1 MSGNIT
7 DILKAKKTL
16 LEELLGTIN
25 KAMRL
30 LEEDNVDEFDRE
42 LQSCELIMR
51 KVDELG
57 KTSSEEMSP
66 ADIEISRDIEQ
77 IFGRIVQANNDLREL
92 SEEKLKS
99 YGSQIKAIRQKKQGL
114 DAYNRNAQSAVFIDE
129 KQ

>member
-57 KTSSEEMSP
+57 KISSEEMSP

>member
-42 LQSCELIMR
+42 LQSCEQIMR

-57 KTSSEEMSP
+57 KTSSEEMSST
-66 ADIEISRDIEQ
+66 DIEISRDIGQ
-77 IFGRIVQANNDLREL
+77 MFGRIVQANNDLREL

-99 YGSQIKAIRQKKQGL
+99 YGGQIKAIRQKKQGL

>member
-30 LEEDNVDEFDRE
+30 LEEDNVDDFDRE
-42 LQSCELIMR
+42 LQSCEQIMR

-66 ADIEISRDIEQ
+66 ADIEISRDIER

-99 YGSQIKAIRQKKQGL
+99 YGGQIKAIRQKKQGL

>member
-16 LEELLGTIN
+16 LEELLDTIN

-30 LEEDNVDEFDRE
+30 LKEDNVDEFDRE
-42 LQSCELIMR
+42 LQSCEQIMR

-57 KTSSEEMSP
+57 KTPSEEMSP
-66 ADIEISRDIEQ
+66 ADVEIGKEIEQ
-77 IFGRIVQANNDLREL
+77 LFGRIVQANNALREL

-99 YGSQIKAIRQKKQGL
+99 YGSQIKAIRQKRQGL
-114 DAYNRNAQSAVFIDE
+114 DAYNRSSNSAVFIDE